1 MNTDRLFQV
10 LSAIHPVSEKFKK
23 AIEKELTHVSLP
35 KNYMLLEAP
44 RIAEYAY
51 FLESGFAMSYTFM
64 EGDKQVEGFWVSGQI
79 LVPAKSFFEQVPS
92 AEFIQLMDQSEVLC
106 MSYAGVS
113 RLFDAFPEANKISR
127 AVINQYYE
135 NSLGRIRDMQRLTSM
150 QRYARLI
157 NTFPRIE
164 QVIPQEYIASWLGI
178 TPQSLSR
185 IKRRNDPS

>member
-1 MNTDRLFQV
+1 
-10 LSAIHPVSEKFKK
+10 
-23 AIEKELTHVSLP
+23 
-35 KNYMLLEAP
+35 
-44 RIAEYAY
+44 
-51 FLESGFAMSYTFM
+51 MSYTFM
-64 EGDKQVEGFWVSGQI
+64 EGEKQVEGFWISGQI

-92 AEFIQLMDQSEVLC
+92 AEFIQLMEQSEVLC

-113 RLFDAFPEANKISR
+113 RLFDAFPEANSISR

-164 QVIPQEYIASWLGI
+164 QVVPQEYIASWLGI